1 MRIITVE
8 LTDRERE
15 IIMTLLDNEQVNLRE
30 SAENE
35 NEPKIYGGSVLA
47 GLILRD
53 AVEEIDRLIKKL
65 ESPAKVFVDTAK
77 EV

>member
-1 MRIITVE
+1 MQTRTVE

-15 IIMTLLDNEQVNLRE
+15 IIMTLLDNEQVNLKE

-47 GLILRD
+47 GLILSD

-65 ESPAKVFVDTAK
+65 ESPANVPVDTTK